1 MLKKAAVHPGTSQ
14 TCHGYSSSQSCS
26 TNKQNVGF
34 PSQPSCQMNSQVLE
48 AILWLKDKLLT
59 IKSSLNSLIDM
70 KNSSESNVK
79 SSSNRQ
85 EIIDNTN
92 TADDTADISFA
103 IVESIMDDD
112 GNVTVDLNY

>member
-1 MLKKAAVHPGTSQ
+1 
-14 TCHGYSSSQSCS
+14 
-26 TNKQNVGF
+26 
-34 PSQPSCQMNSQVLE
+34 
-48 AILWLKDKLLT
+48 
-59 IKSSLNSLIDM
+59 M